1 MTDEHDA
8 TKAPPSKLTTSKQ
21 RWAHEGKFLTGHTAR
36 PDSERLPPGQHLVK
50 DWPVLDL
57 GEQPQ
62 IPLDKWKLE
71 IGGRPSP
78 GRWFPDITPT

>member
-8 TKAPPSKLTTSKQ
+8 TKAPPSKLTTTKQ
-21 RWAHEGKFLTGHTAR
+21 RWVHEGKFLTGHTAR

-57 GEQPQ
+57 G
-62 IPLDKWKLE
+62 
-71 IGGRPSP
+71 
-78 GRWFPDITPT
+78 